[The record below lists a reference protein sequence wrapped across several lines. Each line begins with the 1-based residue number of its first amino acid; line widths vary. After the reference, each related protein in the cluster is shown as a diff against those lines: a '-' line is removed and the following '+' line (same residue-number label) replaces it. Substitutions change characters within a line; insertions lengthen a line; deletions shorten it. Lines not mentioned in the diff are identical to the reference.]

1 MSTKTAQLAYRLT
14 AEEKKKLENIATET
28 KVPAG
33 QIVGILV
40 SEYIAAKEKYGNQVF
55 FPPKYHT
62 FESIKIQ
69 EELDA
74 QQEQRDAFEKT
85 A

>member
-14 AEEKKKLENIATET
+14 PEEKSKLESIAKDT

-40 SEYIAAKEKYGNQVF
+40 SEYIAAKENHGNQVF

-69 EELDA
+69 EEIDA
-74 QQEQRDAFEKT
+74 NSGNSNIKQKAG
-85 A
+85 